1 MPSTLKIYQFF
12 KFGIYTVYTS
22 WQHWA
27 GQFSRG
33 KK

>member
-22 WQHWA
+22 W
-27 GQFSRG
+27 
-33 KK
+33 